1 MATRDG
7 ASARA
12 TSRATSATSRAT
24 TEFWLTIPRATR
36 RPDPTRAGRETI
48 FYDVA
53 CALHGDRGDG
63 ANARG
68 RDAARVERVTRR
80 RYREFVALKED
91 LDEECGRGAA
101 PEARPRERFRRVNAD
116 EGKVEARR
124 RRLGSWLWGV
134 LANEACAKS
143 EALGRFVRLGA
154 CERALRRAEAAAAA
168 EAVEANAEG
177 GEIAMTPESTSVR
190 KMDAV
195 TPEMVTNPS
204 AILSSPESEA
214 SPYEPRR
221 RAIEESEAAAA
232 TAVDAL
238 NATNE
243 EMRSLREELEAT
255 RECLKDA
262 RATAAAAEEKFSDF
276 EVTSRKEKKVLSK
289 EIRSLRR
296 QLEEAKL
303 DKNEQANIISAED
316 RTAVLRDVMHE
327 VSVLRNRVQ
336 ECTYEKLLSV
346 EASSPHGHAG
356 GDPNELLAVSDNR
369 LAVLLAE
376 TQIMILGGEDAQPS
390 ISDSPESAEAEQE
403 LLNAER
409 ETRQTFADLLSDLI
423 NTRKSINSLLR
434 KHFARKNEPASTT
447 GLSSRVTNLVGAIE
461 KKLTIPQ

>member
-1 MATRDG
+1 MATRDD
-7 ASARA
+7 ARA
-12 TSRATSATSRAT
+12 TATTRATATKKT

-36 RPDPTRAGRETI
+36 RPDPTRAGAETI

-53 CALHGDRGDG
+53 CALHGERGDG
-63 ANARG
+63 GSALG

-91 LDEECGRGAA
+91 LDEECGRGTA
-101 PEARPRERFRRVNAD
+101 PEAPPRERFRRVNAD

-124 RRLGSWLWGV
+124 RRLESWLWGV

-154 CERALRRAEAAAAA
+154 CERALRRAEAEAEV
-168 EAVEANAEG
+168 EAVEANAG
-177 GEIAMTPESTSVR
+177 GGIAMTPESTSVR
-190 KMDAV
+190 KMDAL

-221 RAIEESEAAAA
+221 RAIEEREAAVA
-232 TAVDAL
+232 TAVEAL

-303 DKNEQANIISAED
+303 DQNEQANIISAED
-316 RTAVLRDVMHE
+316 RTAALRDVMHE

-346 EASSPHGHAG
+346 EASGPHGQAG

-376 TQIMILGGEDAQPS
+376 TQIMILGGEDAQPA

>member
-7 ASARA
+7 ASA
-12 TSRATSATSRAT
+12 RAT

-101 PEARPRERFRRVNAD
+101 PEAPPRERFRRVNAD

-124 RRLGSWLWGV
+124 RRLESWLWGV

-154 CERALRRAEAAAAA
+154 CERALRRAEAEA

-190 KMDAV
+190 KMDAL